1 MKPSFAIVGCG
12 KVGTSL
18 GWFLSRRGYPLLG
31 VVSRHLETAE
41 AAARR
46 VGTEVFSDKAW
57 EITPRADVV
66 FITTPDGAIAGT
78 CQEILNHGGFK
89 ENAVVLHCSGSLPS
103 TILSF
108 GEKRGYHAG
117 SLHPLQSFASL
128 KTDWNPFRGIIAAVE
143 GDAEA
148 AAVAREMAKDLG
160 AICLDI
166 KTEAKSLYH
175 ASAVVAS
182 NYLVSLMDL
191 SLRLMGAAGI
201 TGKNAIDVLYPLVRG
216 TLSNIEKVGIP
227 EALTGPISRGD
238 VETVADHLKH
248 MATIAPDL
256 IPIYKSLGRH
266 TIGLARDKGTLSQK
280 NAEKLDSLLSPSD
293 IKSKNNIV
301 SSP

>member
-1 MKPSFAIVGCG
+1 MKPSFVIVGCG

-46 VGTEVFSDKAW
+46 VGTDVFSDKAW

-66 FITTPDGAIAGT
+66 FITTPDGAISGT
-78 CQEILNHGGFK
+78 CEEILKHGGFK
-89 ENAVVLHCSGSLPS
+89 KNAVVLHCSGSLPS

-108 GEKRGYHAG
+108 GEKGGYHTG

-143 GDAEA
+143 GEA
-148 AAVAREMAKDLG
+148 PAVAIAREIASDLG
-160 AICLDI
+160 AVCLEI
-166 KTEAKSLYH
+166 KTDAKSLYH

-191 SLRLMGAAGI
+191 SLRLMATAGI
-201 TGKNAIDVLYPLVRG
+201 TGKNAIGVLYPLVKG
-216 TLSNIEKVGIP
+216 TLANIEKVGIP

-238 VETVADHLKH
+238 VETVADHLKQ
-248 MATIAPDL
+248 MATQAPDL

-266 TIGLARDKGTLSQK
+266 TVQLALDKGTLSPE
-280 NAEKLDSLLSPSD
+280 ATEKLKRLLSEE
-293 IKSKNNIV
+293 
-301 SSP
+301 

>member
-18 GWFLSRRGYPLLG
+18 GWFLSRRGYPLIG
-31 VVSRHLETAE
+31 VATRHRETAE
-41 AAARR
+41 AAARL
-46 VGTEVFSDKAW
+46 VGTDAFSDKPW
-57 EITPRADVV
+57 EITPTADIV
-66 FITTPDGAIAGT
+66 FITTPDGTIAGT
-78 CQEILNHGGFK
+78 CKSILERGGFK
-89 ENAVVLHCSGSLPS
+89 EDAVVLHCSGSLPS

-108 GEKRGYHAG
+108 GEGGNYHVG

-143 GDAEA
+143 GDDA
-148 AAVAREMAKDLG
+148 ATATAREVAKALG
-160 AICLDI
+160 AVCLEI
-166 KTEAKSLYH
+166 KTEAKSMYH

-191 SLRLMGAAGI
+191 SLRLMAAAGI
-201 TGKNAIDVLYPLVRG
+201 SGKNAIDVLNPLIKG

-238 VETVADHLKH
+238 VETVADHLTQ
-248 MATIAPDL
+248 MATVTPDL

-266 TIGLARDKGTLSQK
+266 TIQLALAKGTLSK
-280 NAEKLDSLLSPSD
+280 GDAEKLDALFKTASA
-293 IKSKNNIV
+293 
-301 SSP
+301 